1 MNGEKLK
8 NKIKKRAKE
17 IGAQPQE
24 LMQMYFF
31 ERLLYRISISRYK
44 FNFILK
50 GGLLLSAI
58 IGDERRT
65 TSDMDT
71 MIKGIDIESDE
82 LLKIIQEIINIETDD
97 NISFEIEKAKDIRID
112 DIYGGVNVKLIA
124 KKDGLIV
131 PLFIDITTKDPIT
144 PKEIEFK
151 YKSLFDDTY
160 IKIMAFNKETIIAEK
175 FETLIK
181 DTETNTR
188 AKDFYDL
195 YIIIKDYWNDLDKT
209 NLIKAIQ
216 NTCKRRDSLY
226 ILDEIEERFDFIK
239 ESNILQNEWNKYKI
253 AHLYA
258 KDIEYA
264 DIMKNIN
271 LIIEELEKE
280 VAIMSVKI

>member
-82 LLKIIQEIINIETDD
+82 LLRIIQEIINIETDD

-144 PKEIEFK
+144 PREIEFK

-280 VAIMSVKI
+280 VAII

>member
-1 MNGEKLK
+1 MNSEKLK

-65 TSDMDT
+65 TNDMDT

-82 LLKIIQEIINIETDD
+82 LLRIIQEIINIETDD
-97 NISFEIEKAKDIRID
+97 NISFEIEKTKDIRVD

-144 PKEIEFK
+144 PREIEFK

-195 YIIIKDYWNDLDKT
+195 YILIKDYWNDLDKT

-264 DIMKNIN
+264 DIMKNVN
-271 LIIEELEKE
+271 LIIKELEKE
-280 VAIMSVKI
+280 VATI

>member
-31 ERLLYRISISRYK
+31 ERLLYRISISQYK

-82 LLKIIQEIINIETDD
+82 LLKIIQEIINIKTDD
-97 NISFEIEKAKDIRID
+97 AISFKIEKTREIRVD
-112 DIYGGVNVKLIA
+112 DVYGGINIKLIA

-151 YKSLFDDTY
+151 YKSIFDDEY

-195 YIIIKDYWNDLDKT
+195 YVLIKEYWNELDKT
-209 NLIKAIQ
+209 NLIKAIR
-216 NTCKRRDSLY
+216 NTCKRRESLY
-226 ILDEIEERFDFIK
+226 ILDELEERFDFIK
-239 ESNILQNEWNKYKI
+239 ESAILQGEWDKYQI

-258 KDIEYA
+258 KDINYA

-271 LIIEELEKE
+271 LIIEELAKE
-280 VAIMSVKI
+280 VATI

>member
-82 LLKIIQEIINIETDD
+82 LLRIIQEIINIETDD

-144 PKEIEFK
+144 PREIEFK

-160 IKIMAFNKETIIAEK
+160 I
-175 FETLIK
+175 
-181 DTETNTR
+181 
-188 AKDFYDL
+188 
-195 YIIIKDYWNDLDKT
+195 
-209 NLIKAIQ
+209 
-216 NTCKRRDSLY
+216 
-226 ILDEIEERFDFIK
+226 
-239 ESNILQNEWNKYKI
+239 
-253 AHLYA
+253 
-258 KDIEYA
+258 
-264 DIMKNIN
+264 
-271 LIIEELEKE
+271 
-280 VAIMSVKI
+280 

>member
-97 NISFEIEKAKDIRID
+97 NISFEVEKTKDIRVD

-144 PKEIEFK
+144 PREIEFK

-264 DIMKNIN
+264 DIMKNVNFIVK
-271 LIIEELEKE
+271 ELENE
-280 VAIMSVKI
+280 LATI

>member
-31 ERLLYRISISRYK
+31 EWLLYRISISQYK

-82 LLKIIQEIINIETDD
+82 LLKIIQEITNIKTDD
-97 NISFEIEKAKDIRID
+97 AISFEIEKTREIRVD
-112 DIYGGVNVKLIA
+112 DVYGGINIKLIA

-131 PLFIDITTKDPIT
+131 PWFIDITTKDPIT
-144 PKEIEFK
+144 PREIEFK
-151 YKSLFDDTY
+151 YKSIFDDEY

-195 YIIIKDYWNDLDKT
+195 YVLIKEYWNELDKT
-209 NLIKAIQ
+209 NLIKAIR
-216 NTCKRRDSLY
+216 NTCKRRESLY
-226 ILDEIEERFDFIK
+226 ILDELEERFDFIK
-239 ESNILQNEWNKYKI
+239 ESAILQGEWDKYQI

-258 KDIEYA
+258 RDINYA

-271 LIIEELEKE
+271 LIIEELAKE
-280 VAIMSVKI
+280 VATI

>member
-17 IGAQPQE
+17 IGTQPQE

-31 ERLLYRISISRYK
+31 ERLLYRISISQYK

-82 LLKIIQEIINIETDD
+82 LLKIIQEITNIKTDD
-97 NISFEIEKAKDIRID
+97 AISFEIEKTREIRVD
-112 DIYGGVNVKLIA
+112 DVYGGINIKLIA

-131 PLFIDITTKDPIT
+131 PLFIDITIKDPIT

-151 YKSLFDDTY
+151 YKSIFDDEY

-195 YIIIKDYWNDLDKT
+195 YVLIKEYWNELDKT
-209 NLIKAIQ
+209 NLIKAIR
-216 NTCKRRDSLY
+216 NTCKRRESLY
-226 ILDEIEERFDFIK
+226 ILDELEERFDFIK
-239 ESNILQNEWNKYKI
+239 ESAILQGEWDKYQI
-253 AHLYA
+253 SHLYA
-258 KDIEYA
+258 RDINFA

-271 LIIEELEKE
+271 LIIEELAKE
-280 VAIMSVKI
+280 VATI

>member
-144 PKEIEFK
+144 PREIEFK

-280 VAIMSVKI
+280 VAII

>member
-31 ERLLYRISISRYK
+31 ERLLYRISISQYK

-82 LLKIIQEIINIETDD
+82 LLKIIQEITNIKTDD
-97 NISFEIEKAKDIRID
+97 AISFEIEKTREIRVD
-112 DIYGGVNVKLIA
+112 DVYGGINIKLIA

-151 YKSLFDDTY
+151 YKSIFDDKY

-195 YIIIKDYWNDLDKT
+195 YVLIKEYWNELDKT
-209 NLIKAIQ
+209 NLIKAIR
-216 NTCKRRDSLY
+216 NTCKRRESLY
-226 ILDEIEERFDFIK
+226 ILDELEERFDFIK
-239 ESNILQNEWNKYKI
+239 ESAILQGEWDKYQI
-253 AHLYA
+253 SHLYA
-258 KDIEYA
+258 RDINYA

-271 LIIEELEKE
+271 LIIEELAKE
-280 VAIMSVKI
+280 VATI

>member
-82 LLKIIQEIINIETDD
+82 LLRIIQEIINIETED
-97 NISFEIEKAKDIRID
+97 NISFEIEKTNDIRVD

-144 PKEIEFK
+144 PREIEFK

-195 YIIIKDYWNDLDKT
+195 YILIKDYWNDLDKI

-216 NTCKRRDSLY
+216 NTCKRRESLY

-239 ESNILQNEWNKYKI
+239 ESTILKNEWNKYKI

-264 DIMKNIN
+264 DIMKNVN
-271 LIIEELEKE
+271 LIVEELEKE
-280 VAIMSVKI
+280 VAII

>member
-31 ERLLYRISISRYK
+31 ERLLYRISISQYK

-82 LLKIIQEIINIETDD
+82 LLKIIQEITNIKTDD
-97 NISFEIEKAKDIRID
+97 AISFEIEKTREIRVD
-112 DIYGGVNVKLIA
+112 DVYGGINIKLIA

-131 PLFIDITTKDPIT
+131 PLFIYITTKDPIT

-151 YKSLFDDTY
+151 YKSIFDDEY

-181 DTETNTR
+181 DTETDTR

-195 YIIIKDYWNDLDKT
+195 YVLIKEYWNELDKT
-209 NLIKAIQ
+209 NLIKAIR
-216 NTCKRRDSLY
+216 NTCKRRESLY
-226 ILDEIEERFDFIK
+226 ILDELEERFDFIK
-239 ESNILQNEWNKYKI
+239 ESAILQGEWDKYQI
-253 AHLYA
+253 SHLYA
-258 KDIEYA
+258 RDINYA

-271 LIIEELEKE
+271 LIIEELAKE
-280 VAIMSVKI
+280 VTTI

>member
-82 LLKIIQEIINIETDD
+82 LLRIIQEIINIETDD

-144 PKEIEFK
+144 PREIEFK

-264 DIMKNIN
+264 DIMKNVN
-271 LIIEELEKE
+271 LIIKELEKE
-280 VAIMSVKI
+280 VATI

>member
-71 MIKGIDIESDE
+71 MIKGIEIESDE

-97 NISFEIEKAKDIRID
+97 NISFEIEKTKDIRVD

-144 PKEIEFK
+144 PREIEFK

-195 YIIIKDYWNDLDKT
+195 YILIKDYWNDLDKT

-216 NTCKRRDSLY
+216 NTCNRRDSLY

-264 DIMKNIN
+264 DIMKNVN
-271 LIIEELEKE
+271 LIIKELEKE
-280 VAIMSVKI
+280 VATI

>member
-82 LLKIIQEIINIETDD
+82 LLRIIQEIINIETDD

-258 KDIEYA
+258 KDIKYT
-264 DIMKNIN
+264 DIMKNVN

-280 VAIMSVKI
+280 VATI

>member
-31 ERLLYRISISRYK
+31 ERLLYRISISKYK

-71 MIKGIDIESDE
+71 MIKGVDIESDE

-97 NISFEIEKAKDIRID
+97 NISFEIEKAKDIRVD

-144 PKEIEFK
+144 PREIEFK

-264 DIMKNIN
+264 DIMKNVN
-271 LIIEELEKE
+271 LIIKELEKD
-280 VAIMSVKI
+280 VAII

>member
-1 MNGEKLK
+1 MNSEKLK

-71 MIKGIDIESDE
+71 MIKGVDIESDE

-97 NISFEIEKAKDIRID
+97 NISFEIEKTKDIRVD

-144 PKEIEFK
+144 PREIEFK

-175 FETLIK
+175 FETLIR

-216 NTCKRRDSLY
+216 NTCKRRESLY
-226 ILDEIEERFDFIK
+226 ILDEIEERFEFIK
-239 ESNILQNEWNKYKI
+239 ESTILRNEWDKYKI

-264 DIMKNIN
+264 DIMKNVN
-271 LIIEELEKE
+271 LIIKELEKE
-280 VAIMSVKI
+280 VATI

>member
-8 NKIKKRAKE
+8 NKIKNRAKG

-50 GGLLLSAI
+50 GGLLLLAI

-71 MIKGIDIESDE
+71 IIKGIDIESDE
-82 LLKIIQEIINIETDD
+82 LLRIIQEIINIETDD

-124 KKDGLIV
+124 KKDGLLV

-144 PKEIEFK
+144 PREIEFK

-264 DIMKNIN
+264 DIMKNVNFIVK
-271 LIIEELEKE
+271 ELENE
-280 VAIMSVKI
+280 LATI

>member
-24 LMQMYFF
+24 LIQMYFF
-31 ERLLYRISISRYK
+31 ERLLYRISISKYK

-71 MIKGIDIESDE
+71 MIKGVDIESDE

-97 NISFEIEKAKDIRID
+97 NISFEIEKTKDIRVD

-144 PKEIEFK
+144 PREIEFK

-175 FETLIK
+175 FETLIR

-216 NTCKRRDSLY
+216 NTCKRRESLY
-226 ILDEIEERFDFIK
+226 ILDEIEERFEFIK
-239 ESNILQNEWNKYKI
+239 ESTILRNEWNKYKI

-264 DIMKNIN
+264 DIMKNVN
-271 LIIEELEKE
+271 LIIKELEKD
-280 VAIMSVKI
+280 VAII

>member
-71 MIKGIDIESDE
+71 IIKGIDIESDE
-82 LLKIIQEIINIETDD
+82 LLRIIQEIINIETDD

-144 PKEIEFK
+144 PREIEFK

-195 YIIIKDYWNDLDKT
+195 HILIKDYWNDLDKT
-209 NLIKAIQ
+209 NLVKAIQ
-216 NTCKRRDSLY
+216 NTCKRRESLY

-264 DIMKNIN
+264 DIMKNVN
-271 LIIEELEKE
+271 LIIKELEKE
-280 VAIMSVKI
+280 VATI

>member
-1 MNGEKLK
+1 MNSEKLK

-65 TSDMDT
+65 TNDMDT

-82 LLKIIQEIINIETDD
+82 LLRIIQEIINIETDD
-97 NISFEIEKAKDIRID
+97 NISFEIEKTKDIRVD

-144 PKEIEFK
+144 PREIEFK

-195 YIIIKDYWNDLDKT
+195 YILIKDYWNDLDKT

-264 DIMKNIN
+264 DIIKNVN
-271 LIIEELEKE
+271 LIIKELEKE
-280 VAIMSVKI
+280 VATI

>member
-97 NISFEIEKAKDIRID
+97 NISFEVEKTKDIRVD

-144 PKEIEFK
+144 PREIEFK

-195 YIIIKDYWNDLDKT
+195 YILIKDYWNDLDKT
-209 NLIKAIQ
+209 NLIKDIQ

-264 DIMKNIN
+264 DIMKNVNFIVK
-271 LIIEELEKE
+271 ELENE
-280 VAIMSVKI
+280 LATI

>member
-82 LLKIIQEIINIETDD
+82 LLRIIQEIINIETDD

-144 PKEIEFK
+144 PREIEFK

-160 IKIMAFNKETIIAEK
+160 IKIMAFNNETIIAEK
-175 FETLIK
+175 FETLIR

-216 NTCKRRDSLY
+216 NTCKKRESLY
-226 ILDEIEERFDFIK
+226 ILDEIEERFEFIK
-239 ESNILQNEWNKYKI
+239 ESTILRNEWDKYKI

-264 DIMKNIN
+264 DIMKNVN
-271 LIIEELEKE
+271 LIIKELEKE
-280 VAIMSVKI
+280 VATI

>member
-31 ERLLYRISISRYK
+31 ERLLYRISISIYK

-97 NISFEIEKAKDIRID
+97 NISFEIERTNEIRVD

-144 PKEIEFK
+144 PREIEFK

-181 DTETNTR
+181 DTSTNTR

-216 NTCKRRDSLY
+216 NTCKRRESLY
-226 ILDEIEERFDFIK
+226 ILDEIEERFEFIK
-239 ESNILQNEWNKYKI
+239 ESTILKNEWNKYKI

-264 DIMKNIN
+264 DIMKNVS
-271 LIIEELEKE
+271 LIIKELEKD
-280 VAIMSVKI
+280 VAII

>member
-1 MNGEKLK
+1 MNSEKLK

-97 NISFEIEKAKDIRID
+97 NISFEVEKTKDIRVD

-144 PKEIEFK
+144 PREIEFK

-195 YIIIKDYWNDLDKT
+195 YILIKDYWNDLDKT

-264 DIMKNIN
+264 DIMKNVNFIVK
-271 LIIEELEKE
+271 ELENE
-280 VAIMSVKI
+280 LATI

>member
-82 LLKIIQEIINIETDD
+82 LLRIIQEIINIETDD
-97 NISFEIEKAKDIRID
+97 NISFEIEKTKDIRVD

-144 PKEIEFK
+144 PREIEFK

-195 YIIIKDYWNDLDKT
+195 YILIKDYWNDLDKT

-216 NTCKRRDSLY
+216 NTCNRRDSLY

-280 VAIMSVKI
+280 VAII

>member
-82 LLKIIQEIINIETDD
+82 LLRIIQEIINIETDD

-280 VAIMSVKI
+280 VAII

>member
-97 NISFEIEKAKDIRID
+97 NISFEVEKTKDIRVD

-124 KKDGLIV
+124 KKDGLID

-144 PKEIEFK
+144 PREIEFK

-195 YIIIKDYWNDLDKT
+195 YILIKDYWNDLDKT

-264 DIMKNIN
+264 DIMKNVNFIVK
-271 LIIEELEKE
+271 ELENE
-280 VAIMSVKI
+280 LATI

>member
-1 MNGEKLK
+1 MNSEKLK

-65 TSDMDT
+65 TNDMDT

-82 LLKIIQEIINIETDD
+82 LLRIIQEIINIETDD
-97 NISFEIEKAKDIRID
+97 NISFEIEKTKDIRVD

-144 PKEIEFK
+144 PREIEFK

-195 YIIIKDYWNDLDKT
+195 YILIKDYWNDLDKT

-216 NTCKRRDSLY
+216 NTCNRRDSLY

-264 DIMKNIN
+264 DIMKNVN
-271 LIIEELEKE
+271 LIIEELKKE
-280 VAIMSVKI
+280 VAII

>member
-31 ERLLYRISISRYK
+31 ERLLYRISISEYK

-71 MIKGIDIESDE
+71 MIKGIDIESDA
-82 LLKIIQEIINIETDD
+82 LLKILQEIISIKTDD
-97 NISFEIEKAKDIRID
+97 DIVFEIEKTKEIRVD
-112 DIYGGVNVKLIA
+112 DVYGGINIKLIA

-144 PKEIEFK
+144 PREIEFR
-151 YKSLFDDTY
+151 YKSLFEDKY

-195 YIIIKDYWNDLDKT
+195 YVLIKDYWNDLNKT
-209 NLIKAIQ
+209 NLIRAIH
-216 NTCKRRDSLY
+216 NTCKRRESLY
-226 ILDEIEERFDFIK
+226 ILEELQERYDFIK
-239 ESNILQNEWNKYKI
+239 TSIILQAEWDKYKI

-258 KDIEYA
+258 RDIQYA

-280 VAIMSVKI
+280 AITT

>member
-31 ERLLYRISISRYK
+31 ERLLYRISISQYK

-82 LLKIIQEIINIETDD
+82 LLKIIQEIINIKTDD
-97 NISFEIEKAKDIRID
+97 AISFEIEKTKEIRVD
-112 DIYGGVNVKLIA
+112 DVYGGINIKLIA
-124 KKDGLIV
+124 KKDGLII

-144 PKEIEFK
+144 PREIEFK
-151 YKSLFDDTY
+151 YKSIFDDEY

-195 YIIIKDYWNDLDKT
+195 YVLIKEYWNELDKT
-209 NLIKAIQ
+209 NLIKAIR
-216 NTCKRRDSLY
+216 NTCKRRESLY
-226 ILDEIEERFDFIK
+226 ILDELEERFDFIK
-239 ESNILQNEWNKYKI
+239 ESAILQGEWDKYQI

-258 KDIEYA
+258 RDINYA

-271 LIIEELEKE
+271 LIIEELAKE
-280 VAIMSVKI
+280 VATI

>member
-31 ERLLYRISISRYK
+31 ERLLYRISISEYK

-82 LLKIIQEIINIETDD
+82 LLKIIKKIINIKTND
-97 NISFEIEKAKDIRID
+97 NISFEIEKTKEIRIN
-112 DIYGGVNVKLIA
+112 DIYGGINIKLIA
-124 KKDGLIV
+124 RKDGLIV
-131 PLFIDITTKDPIT
+131 PLSIDVTTKDPIT

-188 AKDFYDL
+188 TKDFYDL
-195 YIIIKDYWNDLDKT
+195 YILIKNYWDKLDKS
-209 NLIKAIQ
+209 NLTKAIL
-216 NTCKRRDSLY
+216 NTCKRRESTY
-226 ILDEIEERFDFIK
+226 ILDELVDRFDFIK
-239 ESNILQNEWNKYKI
+239 QSSILQADWNKYKI

-258 KDIEYA
+258 RDIKYT
-264 DIMKNIN
+264 DIMDNIG

-280 VAIMSVKI
+280 VSIV

>member
-65 TSDMDT
+65 TNDMDT

-82 LLKIIQEIINIETDD
+82 LLRIIQEIINIETDD
-97 NISFEIEKAKDIRID
+97 NISFEIEKTKDIRVD

-144 PKEIEFK
+144 PREIEFK

-216 NTCKRRDSLY
+216 NTCNRRDSLY

-264 DIMKNIN
+264 DIMKNVN

-280 VAIMSVKI
+280 VAII

>member
-31 ERLLYRISISRYK
+31 ERLLYRISISQYK

-65 TSDMDT
+65 TSDMGT

-82 LLKIIQEIINIETDD
+82 LLKIIQEITNIKTDD
-97 NISFEIEKAKDIRID
+97 AISFEIEKTREIRVD
-112 DIYGGVNVKLIA
+112 DVYGGINIKLIA

-151 YKSLFDDTY
+151 YKSIFDDEY

-195 YIIIKDYWNDLDKT
+195 YVLIKEYWNELDKT
-209 NLIKAIQ
+209 NLIKAIR
-216 NTCKRRDSLY
+216 NTCKRRESLY
-226 ILDEIEERFDFIK
+226 ILDELEERFDFIK
-239 ESNILQNEWNKYKI
+239 ESAILQGEWDKYQI
-253 AHLYA
+253 SHLYA
-258 KDIEYA
+258 RDINYA

-271 LIIEELEKE
+271 LIIEELAKE
-280 VAIMSVKI
+280 VATI

>member
-97 NISFEIEKAKDIRID
+97 NISFEVEKTKDIRVD

-144 PKEIEFK
+144 PREIEFK

-258 KDIEYA
+258 KDIEYT
-264 DIMKNIN
+264 DIMKNVNFIVK
-271 LIIEELEKE
+271 ELENE
-280 VAIMSVKI
+280 PATI

>member
-31 ERLLYRISISRYK
+31 ERLLYRISISQYK

-82 LLKIIQEIINIETDD
+82 LLKIIQEIINIKTDD
-97 NISFEIEKAKDIRID
+97 AISFEIEKTREIRVD
-112 DIYGGVNVKLIA
+112 DVYGGINIKLIA

-151 YKSLFDDTY
+151 YKSIFDDEY

-195 YIIIKDYWNDLDKT
+195 YVLIKEYWNELDKT
-209 NLIKAIQ
+209 NLIKAIR
-216 NTCKRRDSLY
+216 NTCKRRESLY
-226 ILDEIEERFDFIK
+226 ILDELEERFDFIK
-239 ESNILQNEWNKYKI
+239 ESAILQGEWDKYQI

-258 KDIEYA
+258 RDINYA

-271 LIIEELEKE
+271 LIIEELAKE
-280 VAIMSVKI
+280 VATI

>member
-8 NKIKKRAKE
+8 NKIKKRSKE

-31 ERLLYRISISRYK
+31 ERLLYRISISKYK

-97 NISFEIEKAKDIRID
+97 NISFEIEKTKDIRVD

-144 PKEIEFK
+144 PREIEFK

-195 YIIIKDYWNDLDKT
+195 YILIKDYWNDLDKT

-216 NTCKRRDSLY
+216 NTCKRRESLY
-226 ILDEIEERFDFIK
+226 ILDEIEERFEFIK
-239 ESNILQNEWNKYKI
+239 ESTILRNEWNKYKI

-264 DIMKNIN
+264 DIMKNVN
-271 LIIEELEKE
+271 LIIKELEKD
-280 VAIMSVKI
+280 VAII

>member
-31 ERLLYRISISRYK
+31 ERLLYRISISQYK

-58 IGDERRT
+58 FGDERRT

-82 LLKIIQEIINIETDD
+82 LLKIIQEITNIKTDD
-97 NISFEIEKAKDIRID
+97 AISFEIEKTREIRVD
-112 DIYGGVNVKLIA
+112 DVYGGINIKLIA

-151 YKSLFDDTY
+151 YKSIFDDEY

-195 YIIIKDYWNDLDKT
+195 YVLIKEYWNELDKT
-209 NLIKAIQ
+209 NLIKAIR
-216 NTCKRRDSLY
+216 NTCKRRESLY
-226 ILDEIEERFDFIK
+226 ILDELEERFDFIK
-239 ESNILQNEWNKYKI
+239 ESAILQGEWDKYQI
-253 AHLYA
+253 SHLYA
-258 KDIEYA
+258 RDINYA

-271 LIIEELEKE
+271 LIIEELAKE
-280 VAIMSVKI
+280 VATI

>member
-58 IGDERRT
+58 TGDERRT

-82 LLKIIQEIINIETDD
+82 LLKIIQEIINIKTDD
-97 NISFEIEKAKDIRID
+97 NISFEIEKTKDIRVD

-144 PKEIEFK
+144 PREIEFK

-195 YIIIKDYWNDLDKT
+195 YILIKDYWNDLDKT

-216 NTCKRRDSLY
+216 NTCNRRDSLY

-264 DIMKNIN
+264 DIMKNVN
-271 LIIEELEKE
+271 LIIKELEKE
-280 VAIMSVKI
+280 VATI

>member
-82 LLKIIQEIINIETDD
+82 LLRIIQEIINIETDD

-144 PKEIEFK
+144 PREIEFK

-209 NLIKAIQ
+209 NLIEAIQ

-280 VAIMSVKI
+280 VASI